1 VAARRR
7 GASGEAFSW
16 WMGACQL
23 ARAGTT
29 GWWINVRKQ
38 VVAGYILELTRV
50 RMGGDDTAGAG
61 GGCGV
66 STAVIDR
73 GWVAHAASI
82 V

>member
-1 VAARRR
+1 
-7 GASGEAFSW
+7 
-16 WMGACQL
+16 L

>member
-1 VAARRR
+1 
-7 GASGEAFSW
+7 
-16 WMGACQL
+16 M

-50 RMGGDDTAGAG
+50 RMGGDDTVGAG